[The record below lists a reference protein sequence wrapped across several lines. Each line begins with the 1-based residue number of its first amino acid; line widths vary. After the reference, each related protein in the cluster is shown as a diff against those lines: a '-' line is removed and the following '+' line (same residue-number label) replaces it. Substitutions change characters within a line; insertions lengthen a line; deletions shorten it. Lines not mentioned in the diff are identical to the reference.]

1 MLLKW
6 LHPVS
11 LSTITVSFEKR
22 KFLLSYRIYNWW
34 MDWPKHCVNSINFM
48 KKRFNCPNNTQ
59 NISKLQTKQKNMLI
73 KTWNASQSSSNMQ
86 NVNFK
91 FFYSNHLKQSEPIQK
106 YMLITFT
113 QNLEQI
119 INHFKFALLL
129 SNKLTSSVNNK
140 ITMNKNV
147 NRF

>member
-11 LSTITVSFEKR
+11 ISIFLLKKR
-22 KFLLSYRIYNWW
+22 RFFFLSYRIYNWW

-48 KKRFNCPNNTQ
+48 KKRFNCSNNIQ

-73 KTWNASQSSSNMQ
+73 KTWNASQNSSNKQ
-86 NVNFK
+86 NVNK
-91 FFYSNHLKQSEPIQK
+91 FFYSNHLKQLEPIQK
-106 YMLITFT
+106 YALITFT

-119 INHFKFALLL
+119 INHFKFELLL
-129 SNKLTSSVNNK
+129 SNKLTSCVNNK